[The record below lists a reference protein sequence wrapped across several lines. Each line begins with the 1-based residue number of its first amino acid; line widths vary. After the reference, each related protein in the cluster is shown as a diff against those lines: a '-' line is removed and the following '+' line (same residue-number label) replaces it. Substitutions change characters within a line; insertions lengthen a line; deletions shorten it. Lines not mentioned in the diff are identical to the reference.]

1 MQQKTIKGLKCAL
14 AILMLGCAFATF
26 MIWNGQLT
34 DVYYLMA
41 GVMAAG
47 GVALTCGYSQ
57 KAFLPETRV
66 SSNILCALL
75 SLLGLSIMTVF
86 SMPEAAIW
94 SMMKGNA
101 WAGVYIVCMIVM
113 TFAALHYL
121 LLSVLAYKRR
131 DAVREDPVRTRRI
144 SFALITAVSVAF
156 LCSCYPGWDFT
167 DIQTAWIQ
175 AVYGEWD
182 EWHTIGFLY
191 FVKLCSL
198 LWKETYVV
206 SIVQT
211 ALWLLVNHVALMTVS
226 EMKNPRAVRMYT
238 ALSLLLFTPYIYL
251 QAMMKDTIFAICMFA
266 VCIGLWRLM
275 SRKHLKVSDVVFLTV
290 FALGASLFR
299 HGGVVV
305 IVLVLITAIL
315 VRARLHLGE
324 LLKPVISLGVVVL
337 GYLLLVVVL
346 GRNILQANPNPPYI
360 KYTVPFYMA
369 GELVSDDTVKMD
381 EEDVAFLEEFA
392 EIDSWHALHSKY
404 YADPVAREYGV
415 LGDIGFME
423 ENEYGPQILA
433 LNLKYFLRYPGRY
446 LTHYSHI
453 TSILWQ
459 AARPADGYEWG
470 PIEGMAIDYSE
481 GMASVKANWFTTVTR
496 SISNLSGSIPLVR
509 SVMWRGGLIQFC
521 YFALIC
527 FLAKKKQKR
536 FIVPAL
542 PIVLFQASL
551 YLSIPSQDPRYVL
564 AMLTAFPFFAVMSM
578 GTLGDAD
585 K

>member
-1 MQQKTIKGLKCAL
+1 M
-14 AILMLGCAFATF
+14 
-26 MIWNGQLT
+26 
-34 DVYYLMA
+34 
-41 GVMAAG
+41 
-47 GVALTCGYSQ
+47 
-57 KAFLPETRV
+57 
-66 SSNILCALL
+66 
-75 SLLGLSIMTVF
+75 
-86 SMPEAAIW
+86 
-94 SMMKGNA
+94 
-101 WAGVYIVCMIVM
+101 
-113 TFAALHYL
+113 
-121 LLSVLAYKRR
+121 
-131 DAVREDPVRTRRI
+131 
-144 SFALITAVSVAF
+144 
-156 LCSCYPGWDFT
+156 
-167 DIQTAWIQ
+167 
-175 AVYGEWD
+175 
-182 EWHTIGFLY
+182 
-191 FVKLCSL
+191 
-198 LWKETYVV
+198 
-206 SIVQT
+206 
-211 ALWLLVNHVALMTVS
+211 
-226 EMKNPRAVRMYT
+226 
-238 ALSLLLFTPYIYL
+238 
-251 QAMMKDTIFAICMFA
+251 
-266 VCIGLWRLM
+266 
-275 SRKHLKVSDVVFLTV
+275 
-290 FALGASLFR
+290 
-299 HGGVVV
+299 
-305 IVLVLITAIL
+305 LVLITAIL

-324 LLKPVISLGVVVL
+324 LLKPVIPLGVVVL